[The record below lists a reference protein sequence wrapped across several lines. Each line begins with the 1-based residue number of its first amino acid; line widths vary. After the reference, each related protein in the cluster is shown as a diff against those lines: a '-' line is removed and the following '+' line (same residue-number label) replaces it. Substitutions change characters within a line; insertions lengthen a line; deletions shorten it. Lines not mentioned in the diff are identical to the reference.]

1 MKEEIKHIISIILPV
16 YNGESTLAETLESL
30 FAQSVEFDEL
40 IAINDASAD
49 RSEEILKKFL
59 TGKERCRSISHEK
72 NMGLARSYNEGIR
85 LSGGDLV
92 ITMHQ
97 DVILRPDALKELVAP
112 FSDGRVVAAGHR
124 SIFPY
129 PIWEKFSFWQKCYFA
144 RFAGKEIFGIN
155 GQFDCFQKEAL
166 QKAGLFDEIRFRSA
180 GEDADIVYKLSKLG
194 KIAETK
200 AKLLHL
206 QNSSADFG
214 PKDIIWKQ
222 KQHSEARGALLALGR
237 IRGPKYFVKV
247 FFREIMLL
255 ALLVP
260 YLNIVSLILMIIYS
274 FRYTGPVY
282 SREFGDKRIIILPF
296 FNIYLLF
303 VSFAYSFRGFV
314 YGKQKI

>member
-1 MKEEIKHIISIILPV
+1 
-16 YNGESTLAETLESL
+16 
-30 FAQSVEFDEL
+30 L

-144 RFAGKEIFGIN
+144 RFAGKRDLRNKRTIRLFPKRGSPKSGI
-155 GQFDCFQKEAL
+155 
-166 QKAGLFDEIRFRSA
+166 
-180 GEDADIVYKLSKLG
+180 V
-194 KIAETK
+194 
-200 AKLLHL
+200 
-206 QNSSADFG
+206 
-214 PKDIIWKQ
+214 
-222 KQHSEARGALLALGR
+222 
-237 IRGPKYFVKV
+237 
-247 FFREIMLL
+247 
-255 ALLVP
+255 
-260 YLNIVSLILMIIYS
+260 
-274 FRYTGPVY
+274 
-282 SREFGDKRIIILPF
+282 
-296 FNIYLLF
+296 
-303 VSFAYSFRGFV
+303 
-314 YGKQKI
+314 